1 MEVSGYNLSW
11 RTFSSHLAELSRE
24 LYQEKY
30 FSDVTLVSE
39 DLIAVEAHRM
49 VLSAASPVL
58 RNVLRIN
65 PTVRTQ
71 LFLKGIKHQQLDSVL
86 KFIYHGEVQVP
97 SREIN
102 NFLKAGRELEI
113 TELCNIVQKPEEDN
127 KENKSEEVER
137 TVVKD
142 ETLAEEL
149 NVINFEN
156 ISENEN
162 ISQFS
167 DLPSWDGEPLFPPH
181 NKASSKSWKLGGF
194 RKRNGILE
202 KSHTVCGVCGK
213 EIKYRHTPT
222 NLQQHLQNNHPVQW
236 TQLE

>member
-11 RTFSSHLAELSRE
+11 RTFSSHLAEVSRE

-30 FSDVTLVSE
+30 FSDVTLLSE

-102 NFLKAGRELEI
+102 NFLKAGVCTHEK
-113 TELCNIVQKPEEDN
+113 V
-127 KENKSEEVER
+127 
-137 TVVKD
+137 
-142 ETLAEEL
+142 
-149 NVINFEN
+149 
-156 ISENEN
+156 
-162 ISQFS
+162 
-167 DLPSWDGEPLFPPH
+167 G
-181 NKASSKSWKLGGF
+181 SKCRYLHLTSKGRRGGW
-194 RKRNGILE
+194 
-202 KSHTVCGVCGK
+202 SGVCIYGA
-213 EIKYRHTPT
+213 
-222 NLQQHLQNNHPVQW
+222 
-236 TQLE
+236 

>member
-30 FSDVTLVSE
+30 FSDVTLLSE

-71 LFLKGIKHQQLDSVL
+71 LFLKGIKHQQLDSIL
-86 KFIYHGEVQVP
+86 KFIYYGEVQVP
-97 SREIN
+97 SREISS
-102 NFLKAGRELEI
+102 FLKAGRELEI
-113 TELCNIVQKPEEDN
+113 TELSNIVQKPEA
-127 KENKSEEVER
+127 NKSEEVDR
-137 TVVKD
+137 IVVKD

-162 ISQFS
+162 I
-167 DLPSWDGEPLFPPH
+167 
-181 NKASSKSWKLGGF
+181 
-194 RKRNGILE
+194 RNL
-202 KSHTVCGVCGK
+202 T
-213 EIKYRHTPT
+213 
-222 NLQQHLQNNHPVQW
+222 
-236 TQLE
+236 